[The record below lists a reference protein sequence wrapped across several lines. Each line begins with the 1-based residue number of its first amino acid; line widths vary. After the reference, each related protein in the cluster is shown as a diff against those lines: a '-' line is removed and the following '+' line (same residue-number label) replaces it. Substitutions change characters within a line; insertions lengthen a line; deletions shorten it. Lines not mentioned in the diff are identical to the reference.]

1 MSDSQTFW
9 VYVLLSQ
16 RTGLHYIGSTGDL
29 DDRLIRHNAGRSK
42 TTKADLPR
50 TLVYGEKFDSR
61 AAAYRR
67 ELEIKS
73 WKSRR
78 LIDQLVVIEHSD
90 LSEGRPDKS
99 GSSAPTSNFF
109 PKMGATG
116 WNPVARLAGRGVRQ
130 PSETVSAKRA
140 SADRLLQNPY
150 KPMCVNW
157 PC

>member
-78 LIDQLVVIEHSD
+78 LIDQLVGIEHSD
-90 LSEGRPDKS
+90 LSEVVPTSRDRARQLPIFSQRWVPLGGTQWHAWLAGAS
-99 GSSAPTSNFF
+99 GS
-109 PKMGATG
+109 
-116 WNPVARLAGRGVRQ
+116 L
-130 PSETVSAKRA
+130 AKR
-140 SADRLLQNPY
+140 SPQSGHLPTVFSKIRINP
-150 KPMCVNW
+150 CA
-157 PC
+157 